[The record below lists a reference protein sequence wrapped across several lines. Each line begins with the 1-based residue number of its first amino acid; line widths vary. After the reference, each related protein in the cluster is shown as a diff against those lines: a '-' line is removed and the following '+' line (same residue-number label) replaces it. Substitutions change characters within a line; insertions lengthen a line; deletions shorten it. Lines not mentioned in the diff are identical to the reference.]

1 MLSRG
6 RHGRWNFGR
15 TCKCRQAEES
25 RNCTM
30 EPRPDASSFIAN
42 GVVDKPAELRTHDMN
57 AAGVSVKRAS
67 VSMRNLQAIFLAI
80 ALAIAA
86 PVDARGGGSHSGGS
100 HSGGSHHS
108 SSSSA
113 RSHTGLHASRSATT
127 AHASRAAAGVPR
139 DSAGRAKRDPHQRA
153 AFMKSNPCPSTGKR
167 SGACPG
173 YVVDHV
179 QPLKRGGPDR
189 PSNMQWQTKEAA
201 RQKDRTE

>member
-1 MLSRG
+1 MRG
-6 RHGRWNFGR
+6 NVTPCIAGGRYWF
-15 TCKCRQAEES
+15 Q
-25 RNCTM
+25 
-30 EPRPDASSFIAN
+30 
-42 GVVDKPAELRTHDMN
+42 V
-57 AAGVSVKRAS
+57 RAILIGKTLHPLL
-67 VSMRNLQAIFLAI
+67 VSMRTLQAIILAA

-86 PVDARGGGSHSGGS
+86 PVDARGSGSYHGGGHSGGG
-100 HSGGSHHS
+100 HSGGGHHG

-113 RSHTGLHASRSATT
+113 KSYPGAHGARSTTSSSRSLGAWSTSS
-127 AHASRAAAGVPR
+127 HASRAAAGVPR
-139 DSAGRAKRDPHQRA
+139 DSVGRAKRDPHQRA

-201 RQKDRTE
+201 RQKDKTE